1 MICIQTSSVN
11 ITLTLF
17 YFSPF
22 LILMFSRRLNRQF
35 RLVYLPLKVVDLM
48 IPYLLVLAYFFGRYY
63 FQINIVPYIVMGI
76 SVIGLGSASYQT
88 FVKKELTVYL
98 FLRRW
103 WRYVFIIM
111 LTVHSLIGLVSAW
124 MLYM

>member
-1 MICIQTSSVN
+1 
-11 ITLTLF
+11 
-17 YFSPF
+17 
-22 LILMFSRRLNRQF
+22 
-35 RLVYLPLKVVDLM
+35 M